1 MYALI
6 VLKPFSLE
14 VIKCAICDK
23 MEQVLKA
30 AEEVDPN
37 VDVGPLFFEEK
48 ASVETD
54 RFIFRLTN
62 PEYADF
68 TVAV

>member
-14 VIKCAICDK
+14 VVSCSICEK
-23 MEQVLKA
+23 MEQVLQA
-30 AEEVDPN
+30 AEKIDPEVD
-37 VDVGPLFFEEK
+37 VEPLFYEENP
-48 ASVETD
+48 SVETD

-62 PEYADF
+62 PEYINTPL
-68 TVAV
+68 TV